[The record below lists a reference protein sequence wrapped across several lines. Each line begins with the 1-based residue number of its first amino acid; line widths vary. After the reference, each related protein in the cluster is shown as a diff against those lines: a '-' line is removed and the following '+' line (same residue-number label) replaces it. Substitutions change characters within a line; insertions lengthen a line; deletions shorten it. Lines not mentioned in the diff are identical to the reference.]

1 MRQRKSRVKKEVIQ
15 PEKIELLI
23 PGAEF
28 ERTCTEDL
36 ILAFKDLPDEL
47 RPRKKCRKKRG

>member
-1 MRQRKSRVKKEVIQ
+1 MKPSKSRVRREVIQ

-36 ILAFKDLPDEL
+36 ILAFKDIPEEL
-47 RPRKKCRKKRG
+47 KPRKKRIKPIS

>member
-1 MRQRKSRVKKEVIQ
+1 MKRSKSKVKKEVIQ
-15 PEKIELLI
+15 PENIELLI

-36 ILAFKDLPDEL
+36 MLAFKDISRESKA
-47 RPRKKCRKKRG
+47 RKSDKRNL

>member
-36 ILAFKDLPDEL
+36 ILAFKDIPEEL
-47 RPRKKCRKKRG
+47 KPRKKRN